1 MPRRA
6 ARAGGLG
13 LCGVAVLH
21 VAAVACWSR
30 QHPAPPGARGPLRC
44 GAGPALPGGPLAAF
58 APMPPMLPLRH
69 SPGAAA
75 QDRHACGRTRRGLA
89 PRGMLWPAPALLLRS
104 LPHRG
109 PDLLVLSASIS
120 SGLPPDPADDDA
132 TPEAAKGAAGD
143 AEAAAADVD
152 DVDEDYAQF
161 ETPNGLEEN
170 SAFHAVPGAE
180 NVGIAGAGDD
190 VDAGSG
196 AEGDIIRV
204 ILAVCRA
211 TQLTPNPALPSVDN
225 KFEYLVVLQG
235 LFCVRRAAGARAG
248 RGGGGVSC
256 VLDRLIGCA

>member
-1 MPRRA
+1 
-6 ARAGGLG
+6 
-13 LCGVAVLH
+13 
-21 VAAVACWSR
+21 
-30 QHPAPPGARGPLRC
+30 
-44 GAGPALPGGPLAAF
+44 
-58 APMPPMLPLRH
+58 MLPLRH